1 MADGLLLEHEAYF
14 WDLLSPGTP
23 YWWIIVGV
31 LVCYLYGSIP
41 FAYIFTY
48 LFTRQKITELG
59 TKNVGV
65 ANTFGVAGLKA
76 GLLTVAGEM
85 SKAALALSLA
95 QLLDND
101 TRTLALIFVFAA
113 MLGTALSIFLKGKGG
128 MGTTILLFTLIW
140 LSPYSFLL
148 FRGFIIVLY
157 LALKDSFYT
166 SISGNLLLPVALFL
180 IEGELSFVIFG
191 LAVAILYLSRYRR
204 HRDDYALHIK
214 GRNWRSIFR

>member
-1 MADGLLLEHEAYF
+1 MLFQHTYL
-14 WDLLSPGTP
+14 WNVLSPGTP

-31 LVCYLYGSIP
+31 LACYLYGSIP

-48 LFTRQKITELG
+48 LFTRQKITEIG

-95 QLLDND
+95 HLLDND
-101 TRTLALIFVFAA
+101 GPALALIFVFAA
-113 MLGTALSIFLKGKGG
+113 MLGTAFSIFLKGKGG
-128 MGTTILLFTLIW
+128 MGTTILLFTLVW

-148 FRGFIIVLY
+148 FGAFFIVLY
-157 LALKDSFYT
+157 LTLKDSFYT
-166 SISGNLLLPVALFL
+166 SISGYLLLPVALFL
-180 IEGELSFVIFG
+180 IEGKLSFVVFG
-191 LAVAILYLSRYRR
+191 LAVAALYLSRYRR
-204 HRDDYALHIK
+204 HRDDYALHVK

>member
-1 MADGLLLEHEAYF
+1 MAYVLLFQHAYL
-14 WDLLSPGTP
+14 WNVLSPGTP

-41 FAYIFTY
+41 FAYLFTY

-85 SKAALALSLA
+85 SKAALALALA
-95 QLLDND
+95 RLLDND
-101 TRTLALIFVFAA
+101 GFTLALIFVFAA
-113 MLGTALSIFLKGKGG
+113 MLGTAFSIFLKGKGG

-148 FRGFIIVLY
+148 FGGFFIVLY

-166 SISGNLLLPVALFL
+166 SILGYVLLPFALFL
-180 IEGELSFVIFG
+180 IEGELSFVVFG
-191 LAVAILYLSRYRR
+191 LAVAVLYLSRYRR
-204 HRDDYALHIK
+204 HRDDYALHVK